1 MSRTQK
7 YLLSGLLCLLLCLG
21 GYLLYQ
27 RQQLKAPATS
37 LTMTQ
42 TAVTNHDW
50 LGANEHMDLEALYAQ
65 AFDEIVVPS
74 LQKRNNGV
82 ISAVARDILHRMR
95 GIFVDTMVDYTKTLI
110 EAKDRKKVA
119 PPTHVF
125 AKRFLEL
132 THLQYCSL
140 ISIEDTTEN
149 DDIATVKGT
158 IQNSLLNKTFP
169 VALSLKK
176 LPNGTWK
183 FYKIDNLEALLV
195 AMEKAQDEKL
205 VVLNQPLQAKIK
217 QEIAIT
223 GSSYALKTREQ
234 PWQAVALIY
243 QPTFQFLSE
252 KAISSFMGQIQ
263 VLDKIGKVLYTQK
276 YIETGPFTP
285 QAKQAFVLRW
295 TLNPTQPKEK
305 ALIETK
311 GEGLTIKENIL
322 GVIFTD
328 GTSVKLLES
337 LPDANKN

>member
-27 RQQLKAPATS
+27 EHQLKAPVNS

-42 TAVTNHDW
+42 TAVTKHDW

-65 AFDEIVVPS
+65 AFDEVVVPS

-82 ISAVARDILHRMR
+82 ISDVARDILHRMR
-95 GIFVDTMVDYTKTLI
+95 GVFVDTMVSYTKALI
-110 EAKDRKKVA
+110 EAKDRKTVA

-125 AKRFLEL
+125 ARRFLEL
-132 THLQYCSL
+132 SHLQYCSL
-140 ISIEDTTEN
+140 SSVGETTEN
-149 DDIATVKGT
+149 GDIATVKGT
-158 IQNSLLNKTFP
+158 IQNSQLNKTFP

-176 LPNGTWK
+176 LPDGTWK
-183 FYKIDNLEALLV
+183 FYKIDNLSALLV

-205 VVLNQPLQAKIK
+205 VGLNQPLQDKLK

-223 GSSYALKTREQ
+223 ASTFALKTRER

-243 QPTFQFLSE
+243 QPTFQFVSE

-263 VLDKIGKVLYTQK
+263 ILDKTGKVLYNQK
-276 YIETGPFTP
+276 YIETGPFP
-285 QAKQAFVLRW
+285 PGAQQAFVLQW

-311 GEGLTIKENIL
+311 GEGLTSKENIL

-328 GTSVKLLES
+328 GTSVKLLEA
-337 LPDANKN
+337 LPDIDKN